1 MEAIINTVDL
11 NLHKRGFNVFDIQSG
26 VFIQKLAEFFKD
38 KNIIRTPS
46 KVKKTQKKIKQ
57 LKKKYTTN
65 VVWTNKF
72 PISDKL

>member
-26 VFIQKLAEFFKD
+26 QFIQALAEFFKD

-46 KVKKTQKKIKQ
+46 KVNLKAKIKKN
-57 LKKKYTTN
+57 KK
-65 VVWTNKF
+65 
-72 PISDKL
+72 